1 MGDKTTVIDYIY
13 IFHYVPLIDYW
24 KTLCLFLYLFKS
36 LICYILEELLI
47 CYILEESLICYILEE
62 SLICYILEES
72 LICYILEEIG
82 LLCEAKK
89 TFFQF

>member
-1 MGDKTTVIDYIY
+1 M
-13 IFHYVPLIDYW
+13 
-24 KTLCLFLYLFKS
+24 LYKR
-36 LICYILEELLI
+36 Y
-47 CYILEESLICYILEE
+47 YILEESLICYILEE

>member
-36 LICYILEELLI
+36 LICYILEE
-47 CYILEESLICYILEE
+47 
-62 SLICYILEES
+62 S